1 MNDTE
6 QPSVTHMYGG
16 FALPFIVT
24 RWRRNFLCAGEK
36 PPYRQC
42 APAVAGALP
51 AAGGSPLGWDEQTQ
65 RAATCP
71 TGLPSDIRVVFPH
84 VIFVRGR
91 RSVGSHD
98 VSGHGGKI
106 RGLKR
111 TLIAEPAARTIDGQR
126 PPVIDESAKERQ
138 LLAAQESVANKSSRL
153 RRLLRFHIT
162 TKPRSHSGNARQPPW
177 CSMSL
182 SPAGPM

>member
-1 MNDTE
+1 
-6 QPSVTHMYGG
+6 MYGG

-24 RWRRNFLCAGEK
+24 PWRRNILCSEEK
-36 PPYRQC
+36 PPYREC
-42 APAVAGALP
+42 APAVVGALP

-65 RAATCP
+65 RAAACP
-71 TGLPSDIRVVFPH
+71 TGLTSDLRVVFPQ

-98 VSGHGGKI
+98 VPGHGGKI

-138 LLAAQESVANKSSRL
+138 LLAAQESIASGSLYLWMLV
-153 RRLLRFHIT
+153 RFHIT
-162 TKPRSHSGNARQPPW
+162 TQPRSHSGNSGQPSW
-177 CSMSL
+177 SSMSL
-182 SPAGPM
+182 SEPLPCNS